1 VSGRKKAFPR
11 RTRVLLFPVAGIG
24 LFLLGLVAVSHLVG
38 ARRDLYA
45 ARSALDEARSAAWSH
60 RLDTTRAALDRA
72 DTRLRSAGRPAGRPP
87 LSLLR
92 PIPLVGSPAKAL
104 AAGVRAGR
112 ETVAAGRIL
121 AEAAGTMPTS
131 GTAALDGH
139 DLSALHR
146 AAATSREALGRADSH
161 LAAARR
167 ALHGP
172 AGALLPP
179 VSTPARALLGQLDKA
194 QAQLA
199 TAGRGLRL
207 LGRLTDPATEARML
221 LLSQDSMEL
230 RPTGG
235 FVGSFGLLRVSRGT
249 VTLERYESVE
259 VLPDADP
266 PMDPPQELGDSLQRP
281 WDFSNANW
289 WPDFPTSARAA
300 AELFR
305 RQGGGEV
312 DGVIAITEH
321 AMARVVGALGSI
333 QVPGY
338 PQPVTEDGFAQRVL
352 YEVELKNP
360 LDNPRKRFLTLLA
373 GEVFH
378 RLFQLPADRVP
389 GVAEALGRSAS
400 ARDLQVWFVRSA
412 WQAEIAGSVLAG
424 ALPAPD
430 PAGDFL
436 RLAEANLS
444 ASKANADLVRD
455 MHYSVEPGPD
465 DRLQATLR
473 IEYRNDGAESE
484 ETNPY
489 YNGFVRLYVPKGSE
503 LTGEGD
509 AEDAPDGPYTV
520 LINSVYVPPKGRE
533 VLTFRYL
540 LPPGLAPG
548 GKYHL
553 TWLRQPGTPRDLL
566 RATVGG
572 SSFESRLGDLVVDAR
587 LGEEGLL
594 ARLLPGR

>member
-1 VSGRKKAFPR
+1 VSGRSKPR
-11 RTRVLLFPVAGIG
+11 RTRALLFPFAGIG
-24 LFLLGLVAVSHLVG
+24 LVLLGLVAASRLAD

-45 ARSALDEARSAAWSH
+45 ARSALDEARTAVWAR
-60 RLDTTRAALDRA
+60 RLETTRAALDRA
-72 DTRLRSAGRPAGRPP
+72 DARLRLAGRPAGRLP

-92 PIPLVGSPAKAL
+92 PIPLVGSPVKAL

-121 AEAAGTMPTS
+121 ADAARTMPTS

-146 AAATSREALGRADSH
+146 AAATSGEALRRADGH
-161 LAAARR
+161 LTAARR
-167 ALHGP
+167 ALGGP
-172 AGALLPP
+172 AGALLPQ
-179 VSTPARALLGQLDKA
+179 VSGPARALLSQLDKA
-194 QAQLA
+194 QMELSR
-199 TAGRGLRL
+199 AGRGQRL
-207 LGRLTDPATEARML
+207 LSQLTDPATEARLL

-235 FVGSFGLLRVSRGT
+235 FVGSFGVLRVSRGT
-249 VTLERYESVE
+249 AVLERYESIE

-266 PMDPPQELGDSLQRP
+266 PMDPPQELADSLQRP
-281 WDFSNANW
+281 WDISNANW
-289 WPDFPTSARAA
+289 WPDFPTSARTA

-321 AMARVVGALGSI
+321 AMARVVGALGPLH
-333 QVPGY
+333 VPGY

-352 YEVELKNP
+352 YEVELKSP

-378 RLFQLPADRVP
+378 RLFQLPAERVP
-389 GVAEALGRSAS
+389 TVVEALARSAG
-400 ARDLQVWFVRSA
+400 ARDLQLWFARPE
-412 WQAEIAGSVLAG
+412 WQAGVAGSTLDG

-430 PAGDFL
+430 PTGDFL
-436 RLAEANLS
+436 QLAEANLS
-444 ASKANADLVRD
+444 ASKANADLMRD
-455 MHYSVEPGPD
+455 MHYSVEPGPH
-465 DRLQATLR
+465 DRLEATLR

-489 YNGFVRLYVPKGSE
+489 YNGFVRLYVPRGSE

-509 AEDAPDGPYTV
+509 SEDATDGQYTV

-540 LPPGLAPG
+540 LPRGLAPS

-553 TWLRQPGTPRDLL
+553 TWWRQPGTPRDVL
-566 RATVGG
+566 RATVGDR
-572 SSFESRLGDLVVDAR
+572 SFESGPASDLVLDAQ
-587 LGEEGLL
+587 LGEEGFL
-594 ARLLPGR
+594 ARFLPGR